1 MFGIAAVDE
10 LVSLLRRLPGIGPRS
25 AQRISF
31 ELLVRKRELMPLLA
45 AALLRA
51 NGEIRHCQ
59 RCNNLADADLCAI
72 CRSDRRDHGVLC
84 VVESPADVLAI
95 EATGI
100 YNGDYFVLMGH
111 LSPLDGIGPEALH
124 LERFAERIALA
135 DLREV
140 ILATNPTVE
149 GEATAHFLGGMM
161 RRKGVAVSRIARG
174 VPVGGEL
181 EYVDRGTL
189 GRALSGR
196 RALED

>member
-1 MFGIAAVDE
+1 MFGIAAVDD

-31 ELLVRKRELMPLLA
+31 ELLTRKREIMPLLA

-51 NGEIRHCQ
+51 HEQIRHCQ

-84 VVESPADVLAI
+84 VVESPADVMAI
-95 EATGI
+95 EGTGV

-124 LERFAERIALA
+124 LERFAERIAQA

-149 GEATAHFLGGMM
+149 GEATAHFLAGMIQ
-161 RRKGVAVSRIARG
+161 REGVAVSRIARG

-189 GRALSGR
+189 GRALNGR

>member
-72 CRSDRRDHGVLC
+72 CRSDRRYHGVLC

-161 RRKGVAVSRIARG
+161 RREGVAVSRIARG

>member
-72 CRSDRRDHGVLC
+72 CHSDRRDHGVLC

-161 RRKGVAVSRIARG
+161 HREGVVVSRIARG

>member
-161 RRKGVAVSRIARG
+161 RREGVAVSRIARG

>member
-161 RRKGVAVSRIARG
+161 RREGVAVSRIARG

-189 GRALSGR
+189 GRALTGR

>member
-59 RCNNLADADLCAI
+59 RCNNLADADLCVI

-161 RRKGVAVSRIARG
+161 RREGVAVSRIARG

>member
-10 LVSLLRRLPGIGPRS
+10 LVSLLRRLPGVGPRS

-161 RRKGVAVSRIARG
+161 RREGVAVSRIARG

-189 GRALSGR
+189 GRALTGR